1 MERYPAFLR
10 IILFHEQVDQT
21 KGQEILVLC
30 QGRGLGKVPEALG
43 VQALKEG
50 IERDSWLSNQRPM
63 LGKLSSPQLKF
74 TGLDN
79 SKNSC

>member
-1 MERYPAFLR
+1 VLKKASTGFVSCKKKHFTLS
-10 IILFHEQVDQT
+10 VD
-21 KGQEILVLC
+21 L
-30 QGRGLGKVPEALG
+30 KVPEALG